1 MTSLPIPSNARE
13 LARARPPSPARAGVL
28 VIGCAA
34 LLAAG
39 ASLAAEPPSSS
50 PSDADVEAKLAAARD
65 RLDKAA
71 REVAELSM
79 RLAAVGEDHA
89 FRIASGLQRGVIGL
103 QLDPASG
110 SDGARVME
118 VSPGGPAAEAG
129 VRVGDV
135 ILEIN
140 GVKITGEHTARQVI
154 QRMSGVGPDGNVKLR
169 ILREGKTQDLNLTAR
184 SPFAV
189 AFGGNGFNFHVP
201 AMPAIPAIPAIPAL
215 PPVGPYQYFAFRD
228 GIAGMELATLTPGL
242 GQYFGTDKGVLVIR
256 APASTAFKLEDGD
269 VILTIDGREPK
280 DGTHAT
286 RILRSY
292 QPGEKIELKIMRQK
306 KPLTLAV
313 AMPDA
318 TAGDRAVAL
327 RLQDDQR
334 T

>member
-1 MTSLPIPSNARE
+1 MTGLPIPSSARQ

-39 ASLAAEPPSSS
+39 ASLAAEPPSST

-110 SDGARVME
+110 SDGARVTE

-169 ILREGKTQDLNLTAR
+169 ILREGKTQELNLTAR

-189 AFGGNGFNFHVP
+189 AFGNGFNFHMPAVP
-201 AMPAIPAIPAIPAL
+201 AVPPM

-256 APASTAFKLEDGD
+256 APASAAFKLEDGD

-318 TAGDRAVAL
+318 TAGDRAVTL